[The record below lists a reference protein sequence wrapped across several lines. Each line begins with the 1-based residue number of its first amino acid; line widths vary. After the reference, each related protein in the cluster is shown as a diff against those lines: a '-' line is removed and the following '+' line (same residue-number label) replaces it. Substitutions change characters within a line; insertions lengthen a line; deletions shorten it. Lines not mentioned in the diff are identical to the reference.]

1 MTSPSQL
8 AANRLNAQ
16 KSAGPISP
24 SGKSRSAMN
33 SLRHGLTARVVVLP
47 GEDMAAYHAFSQ
59 EIVESLDAQT
69 PVERQFAQTIADNQW
84 RINRIRSIEDG
95 MFGLGR
101 YEDAAPLEISDPAV
115 RGVMT
120 AARAFRDHSKAFVNL
135 SIYEQRLH
143 RTIKEAFRQLKELQT
158 ERRAREEK
166 EATERESAKH
176 NEEVN
181 TSQTQDLPAPAAAT
195 GFVYASPEI
204 ASDSTPPNPLEPTA
218 ITSGSAFAITQTDPS
233 PSQTPFPCAA

>member
-1 MTSPSQL
+1 MTSPSQF
-8 AANRLNAQ
+8 AANRLNAL
-16 KSAGPISP
+16 KSAGPITP
-24 SGKSRSAMN
+24 EGKARSRMN

-47 GEDMAAYHAFSQ
+47 TEDMDAYQAFSQ
-59 EIVESLDAQT
+59 EIVDSLDAQT

-101 YEDAAPLEISDPAV
+101 YEDAHDLEISDPAV

-166 EATERESAKH
+166 EKAERDQAP
-176 NEEVN
+176 N
-181 TSQTQDLPAPAAAT
+181 TSQTNDLPAPAGAT
-195 GFVYASPEI
+195 GFVYASTEI
-204 ASDSTPPNPLEPTA
+204 SAESVHREAAHPAE
-218 ITSGSAFAITQTDPS
+218 ITRESGFNLHQE
-233 PSQTPFPCAA
+233 AA

>member
-16 KSAGPISP
+16 QSTGPVSP

-47 GEDMAAYHAFSQ
+47 GEDMDAYQAFSQ
-59 EIVESLDAQT
+59 EIVDSLNAQT

-101 YEDAAPLEISDPAV
+101 YEDAAPLEISDPTV

-120 AARAFRDHSKAFVNL
+120 QARAFRDHSKAFVNL

-158 ERRAREEK
+158 ERI
-166 EATERESAKH
+166 ERESAKR
-176 NEEVN
+176 NEDCEEKEKAERDQAPHAP
-181 TSQTQDLPAPAAAT
+181 QTKDLPTVPVAT
-195 GFVYASPEI
+195 GFVYASAET
-204 ASDSTPPNPLEPTA
+204 ASQSAPPNPLEPSPIA
-218 ITSGSAFAITQTDPS
+218 PDSAFDHDSGLLQP
-233 PSQTPFPCAA
+233 QAA

>member
-8 AANRLNAQ
+8 AANRLNAM
-16 KSAGPISP
+16 KSQGPVSLE
-24 SGKSRSAMN
+24 GKSRSAMN

-95 MFGLGR
+95 MLGLGR

-120 AARAFRDHSKAFVNL
+120 QARAFRDHSKAFVNL

-158 ERRAREEK
+158 ERR
-166 EATERESAKH
+166 EREGKENAAPRPETT
-176 NEEVN
+176 NAP
-181 TSQTQDLPAPAAAT
+181 QTNNFPAPRTAT
-195 GFVYASPEI
+195 GFVYASTEI
-204 ASDSTPPNPLEPTA
+204 STELTPPDPLEPTP
-218 ITSGSAFAITQTDPS
+218 ITANSAFPDP
-233 PSQTPFPCAA
+233 TPHREAA